1 MIWYGHGFTWT
12 ELYTM
17 PVWLRKYYYR
27 KVEEAMEKEHKAAE
41 KASRRSSKVSKPNI
55 APR

>member
-17 PVWLRKYYYR
+17 PVWLRKYYF
-27 KVEEAMEKEHKAAE
+27 KKIEEAMEKEHKASK
-41 KASRRSSKVSKPNI
+41 KANANVNKISKPNI